1 MATENLS
8 KINGQLKREIT
19 RKNKEILA
27 LNKRILSLKK
37 NDEDRFSEWRTQKD
51 KACKAEEKAMELEKE
66 ISKLKDKIDN
76 QEIAY
81 RRLSNIVKSLSESLY
96 AASEALNNIAGGF

>member
-1 MATENLS
+1 
-8 KINGQLKREIT
+8 
-19 RKNKEILA
+19 
-27 LNKRILSLKK
+27 
-37 NDEDRFSEWRTQKD
+37 
-51 KACKAEEKAMELEKE
+51 MELEKE

-76 QEIAY
+76 QERAY

>member
-19 RKNKEILA
+19 KKNKEILA
-27 LNKRILSLKK
+27 LKK
-37 NDEDRFSEWRTQKD
+37 NDKDRFLEWRTQKD

-76 QEIAY
+76 QERAY

-96 AASEALNNIAGGF
+96 AASEALNNITGGM

>member
-19 RKNKEILA
+19 KKNKEILA
-27 LNKRILSLKK
+27 LKK
-37 NDEDRFSEWRTQKD
+37 NDKDRFLEWRTQKD
-51 KACKAEEKAMELEKE
+51 KACKAEEKSMELEKE

-76 QEIAY
+76 QERAY

-96 AASEALNNIAGGF
+96 AASEALNNITGGM

>member
-19 RKNKEILA
+19 KKDKEILA
-27 LNKRILSLKK
+27 LKK
-37 NDEDRFSEWRTQKD
+37 NDKDRFLEWRTQKD

-76 QEIAY
+76 QERAY

-96 AASEALNNIAGGF
+96 AASEALNNITGGM

>member
-27 LNKRILSLKK
+27 LKK
-37 NDEDRFSEWRTQKD
+37 NDKDRFLEWKTQKD

-76 QEIAY
+76 QERAY

-96 AASEALNNIAGGF
+96 AASEALNNITGGM

>member
-19 RKNKEILA
+19 KKNKEILA
-27 LNKRILSLKK
+27 LKK
-37 NDEDRFSEWRTQKD
+37 NDKDRFLEWKTQKD

-76 QEIAY
+76 QERAY
-81 RRLSNIVKSLSESLY
+81 RRLSNIVKSLTESLY
-96 AASEALNNIAGGF
+96 YSSEALNNIAGGF

>member
-27 LNKRILSLKK
+27 LKK
-37 NDEDRFSEWRTQKD
+37 NDKDRFLEWRTQKD

-76 QEIAY
+76 QERAY

-96 AASEALNNIAGGF
+96 AASEALNNITGGM